1 MNLRD
6 TLKDAT
12 AGEHAALERTGV
24 LRAFSSDC
32 ISPAVYTDYLA
43 RQWHLHSV
51 MEPVLQG
58 WLGAG
63 WADAHD
69 TTTVEIITDVNEPKV
84 DEPKVEVV
92 QIKKK
97 RGRPFKNPVDPVVQ
111 SKKKQPKKKC
121 LFCSDLQKNFEK
133 VSEKYTILVNR
144 ISNLVIMDD

>member
-1 MNLRD
+1 M
-6 TLKDAT
+6 T
-12 AGEHAALERTGV
+12 
-24 LRAFSSDC
+24 
-32 ISPAVYTDYLA
+32 YLIN
-43 RQWHLHSV
+43 V
-51 MEPVLQG
+51 INNENIF
-58 WLGAG
+58 
-63 WADAHD
+63 DD
-69 TTTVEIITDVNEPKV
+69 TTTVEIITDVNEIKVNEPKV

-97 RGRPFKNPVDPVVQ
+97 RGRPFKNPVDPIVQ